1 MPVNKDAKVVVNK
14 VVHPG
19 VEITI
24 GESTM
29 SILDEYR
36 GTTFYLSGDEIKNK
50 KVSLFINCQHKRLS
64 HDQCNN

>member
-29 SILDEYR
+29 TILEECKKA
-36 GTTFYLSGDEIKNK
+36 TFYLTGDEIKTK
-50 KVSLFINCQHKRLS
+50 K
-64 HDQCNN
+64 